1 MPRGVPLVRR
11 LMGEKGVET
20 TGGSTRNNRH
30 NLSPQSLATM
40 DRLYG
45 GTRLGRQELS
55 GELLEDV
62 EGALWT
68 RALVE
73 RCRVA
78 ADAIG
83 KPMRVVIGVD
93 PPATAKGDAC
103 GIVVAAQLPDN
114 RLAVVEEERK
124 SVV

>member
-1 MPRGVPLVRR
+1 MLTMRIGDRPRVVATTMPRGVPLVRR

-62 EGALWT
+62 AGALWT
-68 RALVE
+68 RALVDGCRGELGTGSWRE
-73 RCRVA
+73 RGGH
-78 ADAIG
+78 DG
-83 KPMRVVIGVD
+83 
-93 PPATAKGDAC
+93 
-103 GIVVAAQLPDN
+103 
-114 RLAVVEEERK
+114 
-124 SVV
+124 